1 MKGLFSKTKQ
11 LKEKSS
17 YSWVCSIF
25 ERLLRISENFVSSR
39 LRCFPEN
46 VAAATPPDKKIILK
60 IAKIISAFISL
71 VLTKIIEHWWC
82 EIKIHFHS
90 NHFRTF
96 RFFTNWSFYCFFLR
110 YDRFF
115 LNFESS
121 KLFWLDFSDRRRSD
135 ASPAKTFAFN
145 GTDRQ
150 KDDEHRCRRR
160 QQRRRRTTKTRR
172 RRWRR
177 RTEKPFWF
185 RFLAGF
191 WSLRFFLRSPSQRG
205 SIASKIL
212 Y

>member
-1 MKGLFSKTKQ
+1 MKGSFSKTNQ

-46 VAAATPPDKKIILK
+46 VAAASPPVKKIILK

-71 VLTKIIEHWWC
+71 VLTKISEHWWC

-90 NHFRTF
+90 NHLRTF
-96 RFFTNWSFYCFFLR
+96 RFFHKMIILLNFSLR
-110 YDRFF
+110 WDRFF
-115 LNFESS
+115 LQLCCESS

-145 GTDRQ
+145 GTDRK
-150 KDDEHRCRRR
+150 KDGGRRR
-160 QQRRRRTTKTRR
+160 LDVDVGSNVDVDVDGEDEDKELKNR
-172 RRWRR
+172 
-177 RTEKPFWF
+177 FVLFSFFVF
-185 RFLAGF
+185 R
-191 WSLRFFLRSPSQRG
+191 P
-205 SIASKIL
+205 
-212 Y
+212 